1 MDFKK
6 LNDIDALN
14 AKSLQLRYS
23 NTSQALLFAEEA
35 LKYSTEINDE
45 KWLAIS
51 KLNKLWCLFLQS
63 DFNDI
68 IDELIKPTFYF
79 SDSGLESYRA
89 EALLLTAQVQEGY
102 GDYENSAINAYKAL
116 ELFQN
121 NSVEWGKIQTLSLI
135 GSIQARLGEYKN
147 SINTFTNCL
156 EQRTKI
162 NDLPALASTHN
173 QIARSY
179 LLNNDFENAEKHYK
193 ESIRIRRELNL
204 GAALSWSYLGIA
216 NMYEKICDY
225 IKAESCYNISL
236 ECNNGNIDKRCR
248 QQCLLGN
255 GRVKTA
261 INQLNEA
268 TELLVNALNIAN
280 EIKANQLIFETYFC
294 LSEVEKRKENY
305 LKSLEYFKEYHRIK
319 EIVFNTAQENKFN
332 FIKKIHETEKAIQ
345 EAEIYR
351 IKNVELHN
359 AYLLVEEK
367 NKEITDSINYAKRI
381 QQAKLPK
388 IEEVNSFLPECF
400 ILFKPKAIVSGDF
413 YFFHK
418 NGELV
423 IIAAADCTGHGVPG
437 ALMSMIGMERL
448 ENAVFQTNE
457 TSEILKQLNIGI
469 KTSLKQSDSEESTR
483 DGMDISLVCLDNHIL
498 KNQKDKVAMHYA
510 GANRPLW
517 IIRKGEKEIEEIKA
531 TKKAIGGLTDDDQH
545 FDTHN
550 LKLLKGDTFYIFSD
564 GYADQFN
571 ADNKKLMTRTFKE
584 ILLSIQ
590 DKSMEEQKEF
600 LNTYI
605 ENWKAGTDP
614 KGVMRNVEQT
624 DDVLVIGIRV

>member
-193 ESIRIRRELNL
+193 E
-204 GAALSWSYLGIA
+204 
-216 NMYEKICDY
+216 
-225 IKAESCYNISL
+225 
-236 ECNNGNIDKRCR
+236 
-248 QQCLLGN
+248 
-255 GRVKTA
+255 
-261 INQLNEA
+261 
-268 TELLVNALNIAN
+268 
-280 EIKANQLIFETYFC
+280 
-294 LSEVEKRKENY
+294 
-305 LKSLEYFKEYHRIK
+305 
-319 EIVFNTAQENKFN
+319 
-332 FIKKIHETEKAIQ
+332 
-345 EAEIYR
+345 
-351 IKNVELHN
+351 
-359 AYLLVEEK
+359 
-367 NKEITDSINYAKRI
+367 
-381 QQAKLPK
+381 
-388 IEEVNSFLPECF
+388 
-400 ILFKPKAIVSGDF
+400 
-413 YFFHK
+413 
-418 NGELV
+418 
-423 IIAAADCTGHGVPG
+423 
-437 ALMSMIGMERL
+437 
-448 ENAVFQTNE
+448 
-457 TSEILKQLNIGI
+457 
-469 KTSLKQSDSEESTR
+469 
-483 DGMDISLVCLDNHIL
+483 
-498 KNQKDKVAMHYA
+498 
-510 GANRPLW
+510 
-517 IIRKGEKEIEEIKA
+517 
-531 TKKAIGGLTDDDQH
+531 
-545 FDTHN
+545 
-550 LKLLKGDTFYIFSD
+550 
-564 GYADQFN
+564 
-571 ADNKKLMTRTFKE
+571 
-584 ILLSIQ
+584 
-590 DKSMEEQKEF
+590 
-600 LNTYI
+600 
-605 ENWKAGTDP
+605 
-614 KGVMRNVEQT
+614 
-624 DDVLVIGIRV
+624 